1 MRVSGTPP
9 IPAASFHVW
18 IGCVRLGDRFNYY
31 PPCRETRLGSPQYWG
46 VSAIRDSFHIVI
58 HASCHQVFIQYQI
71 NYENHGTILLEAICH
86 NCTRLPVIWVYLFGS
101 VVPTVARGRLLVRQV
116 QVTVQEPE
124 KNSPKVLIHLTQLH
138 GSTVYT
144 AQSTF
149 HYSTNNRSL

>member
-1 MRVSGTPP
+1 MRMMRVSGTPP
-9 IPAASFHVW
+9 NPAASFHVW

-86 NCTRLPVIWVYLFGS
+86 NCTRLPVIWVFLFGS
-101 VVPTVARGRLLVRQV
+101 DRRQR
-116 QVTVQEPE
+116 QTSRTTGSGHLSRNRK
-124 KNSPKVLIHLTQLH
+124 KNLP
-138 GSTVYT
+138 
-144 AQSTF
+144 
-149 HYSTNNRSL
+149 RS